1 MISKELLSL
10 VLDEDL
16 QVLAELNNASLII
29 ETDKDNNKLEV
40 YLKFSFDE
48 TEDSLLKE
56 INLDTLTRL
65 CKEWCYSEN
74 YILESR
80 IHLQQKSKGVC
91 NVYWMSMDN
100 DKDVFVENTELEAVI
115 KATEFIARKEN
126 LL

>member
-56 INLDTLTRL
+56 INLDTLGRL
-65 CKEWCYSEN
+65 CKEWCLEQGFIMNVQTSDIN
-74 YILESR
+74 CMIYIGATDTDIQAKTE
-80 IHLQQKSKGVC
+80 IEAI
-91 NVYWMSMDN
+91 
-100 DKDVFVENTELEAVI
+100 VE
-115 KATEFIARKEN
+115 ATEYIAKEKG